1 MRLLLDTH
9 VLLWW
14 VTGDRRLVK
23 SLRAA
28 IASRD
33 NDVAVSTATFWEIAI
48 KKQLGR
54 IALDLQELVD
64 AVRADGFAETTVT
77 AAHTLQIESLPL
89 RHRDPFDRMLIAQ
102 AIVEGRRFVTRD
114 GLILAYTGIPGF
126 EPFSA

>member
-23 SLRAA
+23 NLRVA
-28 IASRD
+28 IASLE

-54 IALDLQELVD
+54 IAIDVADLVKT
-64 AVRADGFAETTVT
+64 VRADGFEETALT

-102 AIVEGRRFVTRD
+102 TIVEGRRFVTRD
-114 GLILAYTGIPGF
+114 ELILAYAGTPGF
-126 EPFSA
+126 VPFSA